1 MAVQGG
7 MKLVQYLLFFF
18 NFCFVVI
25 GAVLIGLG
33 VSTKAGWNEKYF
45 AFIKV
50 SDFSTPPNLL
60 IGVGILIFIIA
71 FLGCCGAI
79 KENHC
84 MIMSY
89 SVLVGFI
96 LVLELGAAF
105 AAFALKDDA
114 RDLLGKGL
122 KEGQKMYGNNTELGV
137 EITQSWDVLQHSL
150 HCCGTHDFKDWKDL
164 IHNNNATLP
173 EIPQSCCVT
182 DSVNCSLAVT
192 FDMKPEDAAHTIYVD
207 GCLQKAIDDFAVGT
221 LGIVALVL
229 AAVELLG
236 VICACFLARS
246 IRYSYETV

>member
-1 MAVQGG
+1 

-25 GAVLIGLG
+25 GAVLIGIG

-45 AFIKV
+45 AFIHI
-50 SDFSTPPNLL
+50 SDFSTPPNIL

-84 MIMSY
+84 MIMTY

-122 KEGQKMYGNNTELGV
+122 NETQQYYGNSTGGQDF
-137 EITQSWDVLQHSL
+137 TKSWDILQHSL
-150 HCCGTHDFKDWKDL
+150 HCCGTHNFSDWGEL
-164 IHNNNATLP
+164 IKKNNASLP
-173 EIPQSCCVT
+173 EIPETCCIT
-182 DSVNCSLAVT
+182 DTTGCS
-192 FDMKPEDAAHTIYVD
+192 AAIKHNTPMDIAAKTIYVD

>member
-1 MAVQGG
+1 MVQGG
-7 MKLVQYLLFFF
+7 MKFIKYLLFLF
-18 NFCFVVI
+18 NFCFVII
-25 GAVLIGLG
+25 GAVLIGVG

-45 AFIKV
+45 AFIKI
-50 SDFSTPPNLL
+50 SEFSTPPNLL
-60 IGVGILIFIIA
+60 IAVGVLIFVIA
-71 FLGCCGAI
+71 FLGCCGAV

-84 MIMSY
+84 MMMTY
-89 SVLVGFI
+89 SVLVGLI

-114 RDLLGKGL
+114 RQVLSDGL
-122 KEGQKMYGNNTELGV
+122 NRTQQLYGNNSEAGIEVTNG
-137 EITQSWDVLQHSL
+137 WNVLQSSL
-150 HCCGTHDFKDWKDL
+150 QCCGTRDFKDWEGIIKKND
-164 IHNNNATLP
+164 ASLP
-173 EIPQSCCVT
+173 DIPESCCHV
-182 DSVNCSLAVT
+182 DHQNCSSTVHFSDT
-192 FDMKPEDAAHTIYVD
+192 MEVAAKTIFVE